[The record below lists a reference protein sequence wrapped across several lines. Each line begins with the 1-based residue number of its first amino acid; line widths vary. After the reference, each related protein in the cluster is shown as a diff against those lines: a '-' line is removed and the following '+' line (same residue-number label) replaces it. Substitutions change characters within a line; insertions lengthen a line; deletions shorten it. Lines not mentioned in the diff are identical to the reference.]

1 MQSSPTR
8 GHRASRGAAEP
19 QRSQP
24 RAVGSAGSLT
34 ALTGAALNE
43 WIIATAAV
51 TVLQPEGTAGPSA
64 KALVLFLESE
74 WHLPIQNE
82 QRKGNQE
89 PRGVCQSK
97 AREGLHPTRRSWQ
110 MSAGTGRC
118 CAAKARNLA
127 MPFCFP
133 AQCLGWK
140 SVSILRL
147 RKRNTRRI

>member
-24 RAVGSAGSLT
+24 RAVGPAGSLT

-74 WHLPIQNE
+74 WPPGVRNPVGSV
-82 QRKGNQE
+82 RAKPGKGFIPQ
-89 PRGVCQSK
+89 
-97 AREGLHPTRRSWQ
+97 EGLGKCPQELGGVVQPKHETW
-110 MSAGTGRC
+110 
-118 CAAKARNLA
+118 
-127 MPFCFP
+127 
-133 AQCLGWK
+133 QCLSASQHSALDG
-140 SVSILRL
+140 SLSPS
-147 RKRNTRRI
+147 